1 MDDHFYMYQD
11 SFRGL
16 YRQDYLKEIESF
28 INFILYNM
36 KNFSGDKINIYMQSI
51 KIKNSTIKIL

>member
-36 KNFSGDKINIYMQSI
+36 KNLVEIKLISI
-51 KIKNSTIKIL
+51 CKV